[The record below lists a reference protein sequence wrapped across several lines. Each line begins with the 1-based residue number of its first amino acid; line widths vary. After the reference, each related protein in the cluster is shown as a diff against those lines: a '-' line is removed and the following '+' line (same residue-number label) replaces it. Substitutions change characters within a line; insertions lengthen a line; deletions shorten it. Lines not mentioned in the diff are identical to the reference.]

1 MYEIRKHVSLSE
13 STYHFQDF
21 PQNVFYEFSGLSNE
35 GLQKFKKTDK
45 KSAQDFHIDWLDTKE
60 LIAWA

>member
-1 MYEIRKHVSLSE
+1 MKSE

-60 LIAWA
+60 LIA

>member
-1 MYEIRKHVSLSE
+1 MYEIWKHVSLSE

-21 PQNVFYEFSGLSNE
+21 PQNVFYEFSGLSKK

-45 KSAQDFHIDWLDTKE
+45 KSGRI
-60 LIAWA
+60 LISIGLTQKN